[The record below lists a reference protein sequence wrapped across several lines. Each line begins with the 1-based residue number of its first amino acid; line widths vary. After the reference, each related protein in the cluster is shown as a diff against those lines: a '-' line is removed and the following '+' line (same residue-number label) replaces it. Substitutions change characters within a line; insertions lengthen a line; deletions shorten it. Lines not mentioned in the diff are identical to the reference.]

1 MQIIN
6 LINKDK
12 GDIVY
17 DIINF
22 SDGEK
27 HIKFITEINRKDSVK
42 VICRITSMDE
52 LFIRTLLLSGAICG
66 IAGLLLVGGIDHTI
80 TTSAAGGRGFTA
92 VMVSWLA
99 KFNPVFMIFS
109 SLLLVVLSRGAGEI
123 STIFGL
129 NHSFGDIL
137 NRMEVEWALVI
148 TYLMGMRMDRI
159 MSFNEAFSLKI
170 VTKTINDMHP
180 DAVFVVEPHSD
191 RTLKLINNSTPL
203 MNHFAEAAMTDPE
216 HNYMIVFPDA
226 GAKLRYGEAL
236 ENKVPMMTCHKKR
249 DPATG
254 KLSGFG
260 IDNPEVLN
268 EYPEC
273 NAFFVIDD
281 LCDGG
286 GTFCGIADQLK
297 ELRPDFHRTLA
308 ITHAVAARG
317 IYKVM
322 DYYNDLFITNSYA
335 DWGNDQFVAS
345 NSDRIFVLDT
355 EKYYFNA

>member
-52 LFIRTLLLSGAICG
+52 LFILMQ
-66 IAGLLLVGGIDHTI
+66 V
-80 TTSAAGGRGFTA
+80 
-92 VMVSWLA
+92 
-99 KFNPVFMIFS
+99 
-109 SLLLVVLSRGAGEI
+109 
-123 STIFGL
+123 
-129 NHSFGDIL
+129 GDIL

-148 TYLMGMRMDRI
+148 TYLMGMRMDRV

-170 VTKTINDMHP
+170 VAKTISDMHP

-191 RTLKLINNSTPL
+191 RTLKLISNSTPL

-297 ELRPDFHRTLA
+297 ELRPNFHRTLA

-317 IYKVM
+317 IYKVL